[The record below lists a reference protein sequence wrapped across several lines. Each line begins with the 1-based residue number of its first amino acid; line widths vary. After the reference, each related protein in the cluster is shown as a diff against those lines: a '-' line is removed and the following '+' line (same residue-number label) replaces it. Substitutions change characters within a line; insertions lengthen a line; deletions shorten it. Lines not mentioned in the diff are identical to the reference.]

1 MGFEMVQV
9 DQGSTNGFSGY
20 HNPEQLMSE
29 FKALQNKYPKQAKVV
44 DLTKMLNTPKTVEGR
59 SLYAIKISDNVDVDE
74 SEPNVL
80 LVSNHHARELIT
92 PELALHFA
100 KQLLSGYHAA
110 KKWESKELGETEMSK
125 AEIKE
130 AKENKKYVDDN
141 QNYMQPG
148 TMLTSMYK
156 LVGDAAYDSYE
167 AAMNGTWDPAMRV
180 LGLAEN
186 GVGYAMDEHNAD
198 LVSAE
203 MIAAVEAARD
213 AIIAG
218 DIVVHDYTSDNTC
231 PI

>member
-1 MGFEMVQV
+1 MGV
-9 DQGSTNGFSGY
+9 
-20 HNPEQLMSE
+20 L
-29 FKALQNKYPKQAKVV
+29 
-44 DLTKMLNTPKTVEGR
+44 
-59 SLYAIKISDNVDVDE
+59 AI
-74 SEPNVL
+74 
-80 LVSNHHARELIT
+80 
-92 PELALHFA
+92 
-100 KQLLSGYHAA
+100 G
-110 KKWESKELGETEMSK
+110 
-125 AEIKE
+125 
-130 AKENKKYVDDN
+130 VDDN

-186 GVGYAMDEHNAD
+186 GVGYAMDEYNAD